1 MSASDTEDSSQ
12 NGGGDNTSTTT
23 ADSVSTSESQPHE
36 GTSNSHQPK
45 RRKVLLPQNSDHHKG
60 DGTTIRQQQPD
71 SHHDDQEEEELEDT
85 ESDDDVD
92 DDDDDDDE
100 TSSVIVEEQPHE
112 TNTNQSKTTKSS
124 TSSAAGAAPLLDN
137 HHHSPT
143 TTEINGKKKKTKSIG
158 VPSPPPRAES
168 SLMTKAVHNIK
179 SQPPSS
185 PKLTTTSRSGEAEVE
200 ATPLDDA
207 SPTSPTTTTTNNN
220 KSKEKNKAR
229 TTMILRLGTDYEP
242 RSTDVICQRGRTAYE
257 HSGNQRFRGMI
268 AQDLATYEQAASK
281 ASKSSIVTNVLERI
295 QCGTPA
301 GAFIRQVDETDS
313 SEQQQQQ
320 HPQQQQGPSSPSSS
334 SANKSSKV
342 VCWYVVE
349 DAIAREKIG
358 QAFRDSLHLKY
369 RSSSKA
375 KKSRMKDANDTT
387 SKRSNN
393 PKNDSSDTREHHE
406 NKSYDHEGSSVSS
419 PLTPPRST
427 AAATAGSQQIIHSD
441 TSLAISALVHLA
453 SAAQAIPRLPTSN
466 VTSSNANNA
475 SAAESSSDVE
485 GQKRAFTGKVGSRL
499 DGDPGSTDVICGR
512 GKRAYDHKGNA
523 RFRKLISK
531 EMERYEKSVSKVEK
545 SSIVSDIIF
554 RVRGASP
561 PGSFVREDTD
571 QPGTWLEV
579 GDAVA
584 REKIGQSFR
593 DLLHTKYSSSTKA
606 KKRKRSANLKNGT
619 NQPEQSGVPP
629 NVKIP
634 ITDGDKRQKTAS
646 KPSNNQ
652 DDQTLSERSSNV
664 SGDEQHSG
672 KLEEW
677 LTNIALVGCSSAP
690 GKQRI
695 QTYAQHF
702 LELGLHSAEM
712 IQQWCTKAD
721 VQTFYWMK
729 KFHKRVFL
737 QNAGLQ
743 Q

>member
-1 MSASDTEDSSQ
+1 
-12 NGGGDNTSTTT
+12 
-23 ADSVSTSESQPHE
+23 
-36 GTSNSHQPK
+36 
-45 RRKVLLPQNSDHHKG
+45 LL
-60 DGTTIRQQQPD
+60 
-71 SHHDDQEEEELEDT
+71 LY
-85 ESDDDVD
+85 
-92 DDDDDDDE
+92 
-100 TSSVIVEEQPHE
+100 
-112 TNTNQSKTTKSS
+112 
-124 TSSAAGAAPLLDN
+124 L
-137 HHHSPT
+137 
-143 TTEINGKKKKTKSIG
+143 
-158 VPSPPPRAES
+158 
-168 SLMTKAVHNIK
+168 
-179 SQPPSS
+179 
-185 PKLTTTSRSGEAEVE
+185 
-200 ATPLDDA
+200 
-207 SPTSPTTTTTNNN
+207 
-220 KSKEKNKAR
+220 
-229 TTMILRLGTDYEP
+229 
-242 RSTDVICQRGRTAYE
+242 
-257 HSGNQRFRGMI
+257 
-268 AQDLATYEQAASK
+268 
-281 ASKSSIVTNVLERI
+281 
-295 QCGTPA
+295 
-301 GAFIRQVDETDS
+301 
-313 SEQQQQQ
+313 
-320 HPQQQQGPSSPSSS
+320 
-334 SANKSSKV
+334 
-342 VCWYVVE
+342 
-349 DAIAREKIG
+349 
-358 QAFRDSLHLKY
+358 
-369 RSSSKA
+369 
-375 KKSRMKDANDTT
+375 
-387 SKRSNN
+387 
-393 PKNDSSDTREHHE
+393 
-406 NKSYDHEGSSVSS
+406 
-419 PLTPPRST
+419 
-427 AAATAGSQQIIHSD
+427 
-441 TSLAISALVHLA
+441 
-453 SAAQAIPRLPTSN
+453 
-466 VTSSNANNA
+466 
-475 SAAESSSDVE
+475 
-485 GQKRAFTGKVGSRL
+485 
-499 DGDPGSTDVICGR
+499 VICGR